1 MKILHVAGT
10 VRSIMHFRGPLLV
23 YLQEEGVEN
32 WITGSEHISHNVKD
46 IKDSGYSFYP
56 IKLRGFGSLNLLLS
70 ILMLSRL
77 IRRERFTIVHT
88 NTPLGGLVG
97 RLAAIFS
104 MKKVVIFHT
113 TGGIPLTPESWS
125 VYSRIYFWIEK
136 VLASKTSYIFS
147 PSKRDIS
154 RFIDNGV
161 NPINKFVHCG
171 PAGFK
176 PEEYIIENKL
186 LFKNGVYKEFGLEDS
201 TILIGI
207 VARMVVDK
215 GIYDFLDVA
224 QKLWADTSIRKN
236 LSFILI
242 GDGPLLEELKENFE
256 KENLV
261 FLGRRYDIPRLMMS
275 MDIFLFP
282 SRREGY
288 PVAVVEA
295 KASGTSV
302 VAYDIDGCREAIVDG
317 EDGVLV
323 PYQNNIELAKAV
335 KELINNDVL
344 RESIGRA
351 ARSNA
356 LQNATVNNHTS
367 KHSSIY
373 NKYI

>member
-1 MKILHVAGT
+1 
-10 VRSIMHFRGPLLV
+10 
-23 YLQEEGVEN
+23 
-32 WITGSEHISHNVKD
+32 
-46 IKDSGYSFYP
+46 
-56 IKLRGFGSLNLLLS
+56 
-70 ILMLSRL
+70 MLSRL

-104 MKKVVIFHT
+104 MKRVVIFHT

-125 VYSRIYFWIEK
+125 VYSRIYFWIEN

-224 QKLWADTSIRKN
+224 
-236 LSFILI
+236 
-242 GDGPLLEELKENFE
+242 
-256 KENLV
+256 
-261 FLGRRYDIPRLMMS
+261 
-275 MDIFLFP
+275 
-282 SRREGY
+282 
-288 PVAVVEA
+288 
-295 KASGTSV
+295 
-302 VAYDIDGCREAIVDG
+302 
-317 EDGVLV
+317 
-323 PYQNNIELAKAV
+323 
-335 KELINNDVL
+335 
-344 RESIGRA
+344 
-351 ARSNA
+351 
-356 LQNATVNNHTS
+356 HTS
-367 KHSSIY
+367 K
-373 NKYI
+373 